1 MANRRLHCETPVEK
15 TLRNIL
21 VPVSI
26 LLVVAFLVFLVN
38 QTVQAVALAD
48 RIHPGLGT
56 AVLWF
61 LLLVYGGCAL
71 VPCVMLLRLPRPLTP
86 PASEAA
92 PEFEAHLSALRRR
105 LRGNPLLAGRSVSSR
120 QEIEAA
126 LRILDARADEIVR
139 SAGSRVFV
147 ATAVS
152 QNGSLDGVMVLLA
165 QTRMVWQIARVYY
178 QRPTLRDL
186 AFLYANVAS
195 TAFIAAQLDDVDVA
209 EQIQPLVSGVLGS
222 AAGAVPGFHAASSL
236 LVNSVMT
243 GTANAFLTLRV
254 GIVAKRYCSAL
265 VLPERRALRR
275 LAVSQAAQML
285 GGIARDGAKRVA
297 GAFWSASAT
306 RAGDAA
312 RGFGES
318 VRQGLRAIAERL
330 GFRTTAAVEIA
341 EMPTSGEA
349 GDGRDGGDRQ

>member
-1 MANRRLHCETPVEK
+1 MDK
-15 TLRNIL
+15 TLRNVL
-21 VPVSI
+21 VPVSL

-38 QTVQAVALAD
+38 QTVQAVGLAD
-48 RIHPGLGT
+48 RIHPALGT
-56 AVLWF
+56 AVLWM
-61 LLLVYGGCAL
+61 LLLVYVGCAA
-71 VPCVMLLRLPRPLTP
+71 VPCALLLRLPRPLKP

-105 LRGNPLLAGRSVSSR
+105 LRGNPLLAGQSVSSR

-126 LRILDARADEIVR
+126 LRVLDTRADEIVR

-152 QNGSLDGVMVLLA
+152 QNGSLDGLMVLLA
-165 QTRMVWQIARVYY
+165 HTRMLWQIARVYY

-186 AFLYANVAS
+186 TFLYANVAS
-195 TAFIAAQLDDVDVA
+195 TAFLAAQLDDVDVA

-222 AAGAVPGFHAASSL
+222 AAGAVPGFHAASTL
-236 LVNSVMT
+236 LMNSVMT

-254 GIVAKRYCSAL
+254 GIVAKRYCGAL
-265 VLPERRALRR
+265 VLPEPRALRR

-297 GAFWSASAT
+297 GAFWSASTT

-312 RGFGES
+312 RGVGES
-318 VRQGLRAIAERL
+318 LLQGLRALAEWL
-330 GFRTTAAVEIA
+330 GFRTTGAVGNT
-341 EMPTSGEA
+341 EMPMKGEA
-349 GDGRDGGDRQ
+349 GDGR